1 MNLSRDEVLEMMQD
15 ASGFPDSARVVGNT
29 RDFLIGMLSAQQLAA
44 ALPTAHAN
52 MHVGVGA
59 INGSGRCNATGLC
72 RDTGPTQGGSVVF
85 V

>member
-1 MNLSRDEVLEMMQD
+1 MNLSRDELLEMMQD
-15 ASGFPDSARVVGNT
+15 ASGFPDSVRVVGNT

-44 ALPTAHAN
+44 ALPTAHAT

-59 INGSGRCNATGLC
+59 NGSGRCNATGLC
-72 RDTGPTQGGSVVF
+72 RDTGPTLGGSVVF